1 MSSNYDFP
9 FRGASA
15 ITPHDSN
22 ASITGK
28 PIAIYVGV
36 TGNINMTING
46 ADVVFKGATAGS
58 ILPLRPTAI
67 KSTSTTA
74 TDLVALY

>member
-1 MSSNYDFP
+1 MSNYDFP
-9 FRGASA
+9 YRRAAA
-15 ITPHDSN
+15 ITPHDTN
-22 ASITGK
+22 ASITGS

-36 TGNINMTING
+36 TGNINMTIDG
-46 ADVVFKGATAGS
+46 TDVVFKGAQAGS
-58 ILPLRPTAI
+58 ILPISASAI

>member
-1 MSSNYDFP
+1 MANNYDFP
-9 FRGASA
+9 FRRAVA
-15 ITPHDSN
+15 ITPHDTN
-22 ASITGK
+22 ASITGV

-46 ADVVFKGATAGS
+46 SDVVFKGATAGS
-58 ILPLRPTAI
+58 ILPIRPTAI